1 MTQFPDEPKK
11 IKAQIARYERA
22 LREEQK
28 RYGNIDDGYGKRYLL
43 GPLYMLLGDEIGAVR
58 SFEWFDQTFPDDI
71 GDPIQYLCWTL
82 ALYRTGDTAGAVR
95 KLRDTMLSNLY
106 LIPHLLG
113 EDQEELDIWHGT
125 NIAEKGYL
133 EYWPPEIWALWDD
146 AALEWVRETY
156 DSEEFRRVRGRY
168 IEIREQLNSEPPGPR
183 RSRLVDEMYRLQT
196 ARPDEE

>member
-1 MTQFPDEPKK
+1 MIQFPDEPKK
-11 IKAQIARYERA
+11 IKARIARYERA
-22 LREEQK
+22 LRKEQK
-28 RYGNIDDGYGKRYLL
+28 QYGNIDDGYGKRYLL

-58 SFEWFDQTFPDDI
+58 SFEWFEQTFPDDI
-71 GDPIQYLCWTL
+71 GEPIQYLCWTL
-82 ALYRTGDTAGAVR
+82 ALHRTGDTAGATR

-113 EDQEELDIWHGT
+113 EDQEELDVWHGT

-146 AALEWVRETY
+146 TALKWARETY
-156 DSEEFRRVRGRY
+156 HSDEFRRVRGRY
-168 IEIREQLNSEPPGPR
+168 IEILEQLGSEPRGPR

-196 ARPDEE
+196 ARPGEE